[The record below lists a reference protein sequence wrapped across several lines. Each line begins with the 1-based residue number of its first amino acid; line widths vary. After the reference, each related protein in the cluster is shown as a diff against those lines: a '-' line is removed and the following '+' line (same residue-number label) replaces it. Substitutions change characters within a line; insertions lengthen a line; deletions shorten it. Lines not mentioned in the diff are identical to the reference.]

1 MLLVDSNV
9 LLSLLVDG
17 TPWHRATRALHDK
30 DDDWRT
36 ESHALVEISNVLARF
51 VRLKALS
58 GPKAI
63 ALMQEA
69 EQMMRRRVMTADH
82 AEALR
87 LALRY
92 QTSAYDARFL
102 RCATELGI
110 KLVTEDVKLR
120 NAAPSLTQS
129 LNGALAAST

>member
-1 MLLVDSNV
+1 MLLADSNV
-9 LLSLLVDG
+9 LLSLLVEG
-17 TPWHRATRALHDK
+17 TPWHRAARALHDQ

-63 ALMQEA
+63 ALMKET
-69 EQMMRRRVMTADH
+69 EQMMRQKVMIADH

-87 LALRY
+87 LALKY

-102 RCATELGI
+102 LCATELGI

-120 NAAPSLTQS
+120 NAAPGLTQS
-129 LNGALAAST
+129 LNGAVAAST